1 MCGIAGI
8 IHVHSGAE
16 ADRRV
21 LESMSRLLAHRGRDH
36 EGFWT
41 SRRCGL
47 AHRRLTITDL
57 VTGQQPLSNEDGS
70 VWVVFNGEIYNY
82 RQLRKE
88 LEQRGHLFVTQTDTE
103 VIPHLYEEHGDDF
116 VRRMEG
122 NWAIGLWD
130 ERRSRL
136 LLSRDRLGKKPL
148 LWSNRGGVIR
158 FASEA
163 KAILA
168 DPSFSREPS
177 MAGLLDVLTYGYV
190 TETNTMFDGIEMVLP
205 ATTLVFE
212 AGETTPSERRYWD
225 FAAVPPFSGCVEDAK
240 EEFSEILSDVTR
252 DRLLGDVPYGMM
264 LSGGIDSTL
273 VASFIVEHEPSLKT
287 YTVTREGAD
296 DESAAAASMAAR
308 IGSDHQEV
316 GLDAIDPVAIGAR
329 IPWMFDQPFFNDAS
343 FANYAVAQAIAGELT
358 VAITG
363 DGGDHAFSGTMRHL
377 GEEIATQVAR
387 APRPLVAVASAGS
400 SIGTKLAG
408 PRPSFR
414 RAHQLMRVS
423 QTRPDRRW
431 LSLHEQNLPISYP
444 QLLGPIGIAARVRA
458 DAERDALGYY
468 RSCASPDHLNRL
480 LYAELKFQLPPNDL
494 LKVDRTFMY
503 NGVAGRSPLLDR
515 RIVEFAA
522 SLPACWKRHGRTYKW
537 FLRQV
542 AVDRIP
548 PELVSA
554 PKVGLAV
561 PLRTWLRGELGQRVA
576 DVVSSSSFQNRGIFS
591 PAAAR
596 AAVEDHRRGRR
607 DYGYAIWTMAMVE
620 LWYRTFIDGFAH
632 PSTDVWD

>member
-1 MCGIAGI
+1 MSARAPRRTAGY
-8 IHVHSGAE
+8 SN
-16 ADRRV
+16 RCPQ
-21 LESMSRLLAHRGRDH
+21 LLAHRGRDH

-41 SRRCGL
+41 SHRCGL

-82 RQLRKE
+82 RQLRAE

-212 AGETTPSERRYWD
+212 AGETTPSEQRYWD

-287 YTVTREGAD
+287 YTVAREGAD

-308 IGSDHQEV
+308 IGSDHHEV

-343 FANYAVAQAIAGELT
+343 FAELC
-358 VAITG
+358 
-363 DGGDHAFSGTMRHL
+363 
-377 GEEIATQVAR
+377 
-387 APRPLVAVASAGS
+387 
-400 SIGTKLAG
+400 
-408 PRPSFR
+408 R
-414 RAHQLMRVS
+414 RAG
-423 QTRPDRRW
+423 DRR
-431 LSLHEQNLPISYP
+431 
-444 QLLGPIGIAARVRA
+444 RA
-458 DAERDALGYY
+458 D
-468 RSCASPDHLNRL
+468 
-480 LYAELKFQLPPNDL
+480 
-494 LKVDRTFMY
+494 
-503 NGVAGRSPLLDR
+503 GR
-515 RIVEFAA
+515 
-522 SLPACWKRHGRTYKW
+522 H
-537 FLRQV
+537 
-542 AVDRIP
+542 
-548 PELVSA
+548 
-554 PKVGLAV
+554 
-561 PLRTWLRGELGQRVA
+561 
-576 DVVSSSSFQNRGIFS
+576 
-591 PAAAR
+591 
-596 AAVEDHRRGRR
+596 HR
-607 DYGYAIWTMAMVE
+607 
-620 LWYRTFIDGFAH
+620 
-632 PSTDVWD
+632 

>member
-1 MCGIAGI
+1 M
-8 IHVHSGAE
+8 
-16 ADRRV
+16 
-21 LESMSRLLAHRGRDH
+21 
-36 EGFWT
+36 
-41 SRRCGL
+41 
-47 AHRRLTITDL
+47 
-57 VTGQQPLSNEDGS
+57 
-70 VWVVFNGEIYNY
+70 
-82 RQLRKE
+82 
-88 LEQRGHLFVTQTDTE
+88 
-103 VIPHLYEEHGDDF
+103 
-116 VRRMEG
+116 
-122 NWAIGLWD
+122 
-130 ERRSRL
+130 
-136 LLSRDRLGKKPL
+136 
-148 LWSNRGGVIR
+148 IR

-212 AGETTPSERRYWD
+212 AGETTPSEQRYWD

-273 VASFIVEHEPSLKT
+273 VTSFIVEHEPSLKT
-287 YTVTREGAD
+287 YTVTREDAD

-308 IGSDHQEV
+308 IGSDHHEV

-444 QLLGPIGIAARVRA
+444 AAAGPGWHRGAGARRRGARRAGVLPSLRVR
-458 DAERDALGYY
+458 
-468 RSCASPDHLNRL
+468 
-480 LYAELKFQLPPNDL
+480 
-494 LKVDRTFMY
+494 
-503 NGVAGRSPLLDR
+503 RSP
-515 RIVEFAA
+515 EPAA
-522 SLPACWKRHGRTYKW
+522 
-537 FLRQV
+537 
-542 AVDRIP
+542 
-548 PELVSA
+548 
-554 PKVGLAV
+554 
-561 PLRTWLRGELGQRVA
+561 LRGAQV
-576 DVVSSSSFQNRGIFS
+576 
-591 PAAAR
+591 PAAAQRSDEGRPHVHVQRRRRPVTAARPAGGRVRRLAPRQLEAAR
-596 AAVEDHRRGRR
+596 AD
-607 DYGYAIWTMAMVE
+607 I
-620 LWYRTFIDGFAH
+620 
-632 PSTDVWD
+632 